1 GGCWRSLGAG
11 SSAAPEVYKGRG
23 GGAGGGKDDAPDELP
38 ETGPADRVVPLGLA
52 GAALVSAGA
61 AGLWWNERRARQE
74 S

>member
-1 GGCWRSLGAG
+1 GD
-11 SSAAPEVYKGRG
+11 